1 MLESL
6 LDPKHAIKNPL
17 EVFLVASL
25 FTTVSILFSYFL
37 FPDHSSVLICAYIT
51 LLFSPFFQR
60 LFATEEAKEEYAIK
74 HRIRIANVFQRHSD
88 LIEIFGA
95 FFLGIIITSSLFA
108 VFLPEPI
115 KFVVFKKQIEE
126 LHRIASLATSG
137 KFLSFDTF
145 SASIASIQLE
155 KAKLIFFNNL
165 LVLLISFISSLL
177 FGTGALLILTWN
189 ASIIATYVAAYV
201 ETIAAKGSEL
211 TIAYIIGMPSALLAI
226 TLHGIPEIIGYFFA
240 GLAGGILSCGLV
252 REKLWSNEM
261 KFIFFDSLLLLSFG
275 IFSIFFGA
283 FIETSDILLSSI
295 GFTSYLIFLLTLLK
309 KGEFSHE
316 MTWNKSSEDI
326 IEKISEI

>member
-25 FTTVSILFSYFL
+25 FTTVSMVFSYLL
-37 FPDHSSVLICAYIT
+37 FPDQSSVLVCAYIT
-51 LLFSPFFQR
+51 ILFSPFFQR

-74 HRIRIANVFQRHSD
+74 HSIKLTNVFQRHGD
-88 LIEIFGA
+88 VIEIFSS

-115 KFVVFKKQIEE
+115 KFIVFKKQIEE
-126 LHRIASLATSG
+126 LHRIASLAASG
-137 KFLSFDTF
+137 KFLSFETL
-145 SASIASIQLE
+145 SVSVASIQLE
-155 KAKLIFFNNL
+155 KAKMIFFNNL

-177 FGTGALLILTWN
+177 FGTGALLILAWN
-189 ASIIATYVAAYV
+189 ASIIATYVGAYV
-201 ETIAAKGSEL
+201 EALVAKGSEV
-211 TIAYIIGMPSALLAI
+211 TIAYLIGMPSALLAI

-252 REKLWSNEM
+252 KEKICSNEM
-261 KFIFFDSLLLLSFG
+261 KIIFLDSLILLSFG

-283 FIETSDILLSSI
+283 FIETSNVLLSSI
-295 GFTSYLIFLLTLLK
+295 GFISYIIILLTLLK
-309 KGEFSHE
+309 KGEFNHDLISSSLSKNALE
-316 MTWNKSSEDI
+316 DNKM
-326 IEKISEI
+326 